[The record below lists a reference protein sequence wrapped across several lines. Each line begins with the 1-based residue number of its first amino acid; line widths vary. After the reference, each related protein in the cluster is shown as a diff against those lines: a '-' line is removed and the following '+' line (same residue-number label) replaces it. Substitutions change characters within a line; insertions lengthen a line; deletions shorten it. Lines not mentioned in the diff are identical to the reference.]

1 MVIRSIAQRG
11 RFLTATT
18 TTGVTGIGEAS
29 PLAGRSPDPPGSASH
44 AFAAL
49 AARTPFAAP
58 SFAAIAELAT
68 ITSAPAARFA
78 IETALVDAL
87 ARTAGVSFASILAD
101 HPAPSV
107 PINALVDSPDAARRA
122 LALGIRTLKVKIDR
136 DAHAR
141 LAAIRAAAPDAILRA
156 DANRAW
162 PTHATLDQLRALVD
176 LDLEYVEEP
185 CPDTSS
191 VARRSPIPLALDE
204 SLLDNPPL
212 DGIAV
217 LVLKP
222 TILGGLARCLD
233 LARAAHAAGADVV
246 VTHAYEGPVALA
258 ACAEL
263 ARALRC
269 RRAVGLAPHAGVRIP
284 QLQPAAIVAAPLPG
298 LALSIP

>member
-1 MVIRSIAQRG
+1 MVIRSIAHRG
-11 RFLTATT
+11 RFLIATT
-18 TTGVTGIGEAS
+18 TSGVTGIGEAS
-29 PLAGRSPDPPGSASH
+29 PLAGRSSDPPGAAHH
-44 AFAAL
+44 AFTAL
-49 AARTPFAAP
+49 AARVPFAAP

-68 ITSAPAARFA
+68 ITAAPAARFA

-87 ARTAGVSFASILAD
+87 ARTANVPFANLLAD
-101 HPAPSV
+101 DPAPSI

-122 LALGIRTLKVKIDR
+122 LARGIRTLKVKVER
-136 DAHAR
+136 EPRTR

-162 PTHATLDQLRALVD
+162 PTAITLDRLRELVD

-185 CPDTSS
+185 CPDTTTL
-191 VARRSPIPLALDE
+191 ARRSPIPLALDE
-204 SLLDNPPL
+204 SLTANPPL

-217 LVLKP
+217 VVLKP
-222 TILGGLARCLD
+222 TILGGLARCLE
-233 LARAAHAAGADVV
+233 LARAAAAAGADVV

-269 RRAVGLAPHAGVRIP
+269 RRAVGLAPHASVRIP
-284 QLQPAAIVAAPLPG
+284 QLQAASIVAAPTAG
-298 LALSIP
+298 LGISIP